1 MPVVEKVKKPPS
13 AEDSVTEVPEDI
25 AIEKPKQRKQP
36 TEAMKEAG
44 RQNLAKG
51 RLALQEKRKAAGT
64 AKKPAV
70 VKQENPVPVPVVDVP
85 VDPVPPPHT
94 PARPR
99 SKKILYEEES
109 DSDDEVIIVKKKKK
123 KPAKKIVYEDDSEDE
138 PPVVRKKSIP
148 AVERPAS
155 PPRYAQPSAEIRWI

>member
-1 MPVVEKVKKPPS
+1 MPVVEKVKKPP

-51 RLALQEKRKAAGT
+51 RLALQEKRKAASA
-64 AKKPAV
+64 AKSPAV
-70 VKQENPVPVPVVDVP
+70 VKQENPVPVPVPVP
-85 VDPVPPPHT
+85 VVEEPVPPPHT

-99 SKKILYEEES
+99 SKKILYQEES

-123 KPAKKIVYEDDSEDE
+123 KPTKKIIYEDESEDE
-138 PPVVRKKSIP
+138 PTVVRKKSIP

-155 PPRYAQPSAEIRWI
+155 PPRYAQPSAVIRWI